1 MPFPLAADTAGHAV
15 WWWILGI
22 VAVIGLIWWWSAAAG
37 SRSRVGAAN
46 RKEGEDRPKHDGD
59 SE

>member
-1 MPFPLAADTAGHAV
+1 MPLPLAADTAGHAV

-22 VAVIGLIWWWSAAAG
+22 VAVIGLIWFWSSAAG

-46 RKEGEDRPKHDGD
+46 AKPKDPTDDNSQG
-59 SE
+59 